1 MFRVSLYVCLNEN
14 NHINVQT
21 FNITILDC
29 MKKNKLF
36 SKYMYLLQ
44 NFNDKNLLQLFM
56 QKLKKL
62 FKIKIDKILIK
73 LIVTRKLSGLVILSI
88 EK

>member
-1 MFRVSLYVCLNEN
+1 
-14 NHINVQT
+14 
-21 FNITILDC
+21 
-29 MKKNKLF
+29 
-36 SKYMYLLQ
+36 MYLLQ

>member
-1 MFRVSLYVCLNEN
+1 
-14 NHINVQT
+14 
-21 FNITILDC
+21 

-36 SKYMYLLQ
+36 SKYMYLSQ